1 MKLVKQLLTKNDCY
15 KTGKTITPK
24 GVMVHSTG
32 ANNPKVSRYV
42 PGNDEIGW
50 NTGGNHWN
58 QPRQYV
64 YTDGTSTTGYR
75 DYSKKLKS
83 TKYSACVH
91 AFVGKFADGAISV
104 VQTLP
109 WSMRGW
115 HCAGDANDTHVSFE
129 ICEDGLEDVS
139 YFEAVYRQAVEL
151 TAYLCRQF
159 DLDPLA
165 DGVVICHSEGH
176 ARGVASN
183 HADVMHWFPRFGKTM
198 DNFRADVARKVGEGD
213 DLTEDDVR
221 AIVRSE
227 LDRIEANKAALGPDK
242 FGGNAD
248 ELFRDAVSMG
258 ITDGTR
264 PQCGATRQEVA
275 LMVRAAALNK
285 K

>member
-1 MKLVKQLLTKNDCY
+1 MRLAKQLLTRNDCY
-15 KTGKTITPK
+15 QAGRTISPR

-42 PGNDEIGW
+42 PGDEELGR
-50 NTGGNHWN
+50 NTAGNHWD

-64 YTDGTSTTGYR
+64 YTDRTSTTGYR

-91 AFVGKFADGAISV
+91 AFVGKFADGAV
-104 VQTLP
+104 GAVQTLP
-109 WSMRGW
+109 WTMRGW
-115 HCAGDANDTHVSFE
+115 HCAGDANDTHISFE

-159 DLDPLA
+159 ALDPLA

-198 DNFRADVARKVGEGD
+198 DNFRADVARAM
-213 DLTEDDVR
+213 EDDMTQDQFNKMMDNYLAQR
-221 AIVRSE
+221 NAQSASDWAKPFIQEAIDAGAMTDV
-227 LDRIEANKAALGPDK
+227 
-242 FGGNAD
+242 GGTIA
-248 ELFRDAVSMG
+248 S
-258 ITDGTR
+258 
-264 PQCGATRQEVA
+264 PQGFVTRQELAV
-275 LMVRAAALNK
+275 VAAALSK

>member
-91 AFVGKFADGAISV
+91 AFVGKVADGAV
-104 VQTLP
+104 CAVQTLP

-115 HCAGDANDTHVSFE
+115 HCAGDANETHISFE

-159 DLDPLA
+159 ALDPLA

-183 HADVMHWFPRFGKTM
+183 HGDVMHWFPKFGKNM
-198 DNFRADVARKVGEGD
+198 DGFRADVSRELKGD
-213 DLTEDDVR
+213 DEEVTQEQFNQMMEVYLSQRNAKPADDWAKPYIQD
-221 AIVRSE
+221 AIDAGSMTDVGGT
-227 LDRIEANKAALGPDK
+227 IE
-242 FGGNAD
+242 
-248 ELFRDAVSMG
+248 
-258 ITDGTR
+258 R
-264 PQCGATRQEVA
+264 PQGFITRQEMAV
-275 LMVRAAALNK
+275 VAAALSK